1 MMYLSK
7 GSRVTLIKS
16 TLNWPTYFMSLFP
29 FPTGVANR
37 IEKLQLDFLWGVL
50 GEEFK
55 SWRVGGPK
63 LLDVQSCSFRKM
75 TDAICIRERFGGEL
89 WWILNILARGV
100 GSVLM
105 SFFGHMRWG
114 YKRISGG
121 FGGCFLV
128 IPDLSWEMAQRLDSG
143 MTCGVRIRPLMNAFR
158 IYIVLLALR
167 MLL

>member
-16 TLNWPTYFMSLFP
+16 TLSNWPTYFMPLFP

-55 SWRVGGPK
+55 SWRVGDPK

-75 TDAICIRERFGGEL
+75 T
-89 WWILNILARGV
+89 
-100 GSVLM
+100 
-105 SFFGHMRWG
+105 
-114 YKRISGG
+114 
-121 FGGCFLV
+121 
-128 IPDLSWEMAQRLDSG
+128 
-143 MTCGVRIRPLMNAFR
+143 MTLYA
-158 IYIVLLALR
+158 
-167 MLL
+167 

>member
-1 MMYLSK
+1 
-7 GSRVTLIKS
+7 
-16 TLNWPTYFMSLFP
+16 
-29 FPTGVANR
+29 
-37 IEKLQLDFLWGVL
+37 
-50 GEEFK
+50 
-55 SWRVGGPK
+55 
-63 LLDVQSCSFRKM
+63 
-75 TDAICIRERFGGEL
+75 L

-143 MTCGVRIRPLMNAFR
+143 MTCGVKDK
-158 IYIVLLALR
+158 ALNEYF
-167 MLL
+167 LDLYSIACIKDASVTVHLELSSGSHQ